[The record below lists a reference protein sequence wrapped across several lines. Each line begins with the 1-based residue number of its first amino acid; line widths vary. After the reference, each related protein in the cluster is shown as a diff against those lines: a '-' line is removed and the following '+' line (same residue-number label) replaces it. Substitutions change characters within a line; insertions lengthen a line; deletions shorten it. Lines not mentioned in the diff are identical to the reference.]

1 MKRTVGDFMFA
12 GLRVAH
18 DLKDKERQG
27 QLASPRHLRAADD
40 TTGVFAPV
48 PASLRISSLRM
59 QKSYRV
65 MFVFE
70 NLVRELIVEQMSEK
84 HGANWFNKVSTPP
97 MKKKH
102 QDRLK
107 EEEKNGWH
115 QGVETYAIY
124 YLDFGDLGRMIRN
137 HWQVFK
143 EFFPDQ
149 AWVENRMR
157 EAERC
162 RNVVAHSKQLGSE
175 DQSRLEMHLKDWINQ
190 VC

>member
-18 DLKDKERQG
+18 DLKDRETRG
-27 QLASPRHLRAADD
+27 ELAPPTHLRGADD
-40 TTGVFAPV
+40 ATGVFAPV
-48 PASLRISSLRM
+48 PENIRVASLKM
-59 QKSYRV
+59 QQSYRV

-70 NLVRELIVEQMSEK
+70 NLVRELIVEQMSDR
-84 HGANWFNKVSTPP
+84 HGSNWFDKVATVP
-97 MKKKH
+97 MKRKYSE
-102 QDRLK
+102 RRK
-107 EEEKNGWH
+107 EEDKHGWH
-115 QGVETYAIY
+115 QGVETDPIY

-137 HWQVFK
+137 HWSVFSGL
-143 EFFPDQ
+143 FPDQ
-149 AWVENRMR
+149 AWIANRVR

-162 RNVVAHSKQLGSE
+162 RNVVAHSKQLRSE